1 MNYKT
6 ISKAALPIALTVYV
20 SGCDL
25 KAFTG
30 EVFSGAGPQG
40 LEESIREAGRDLQMR
55 NVEDVPQAFEDV
67 QFNIPKVS
75 TKRKADYKA
84 GVAQDVNSWRDSA
97 EKCYDNPSRCGA
109 VMRAHRSQRKQ

>member
-6 ISKAALPIALTVYV
+6 VAQATLPIALTVYV

-30 EVFSGAGPQG
+30 ETIGNMGPEN
-40 LEESIREAGRDLQMR
+40 LEQSLKEAGRDLQMR
-55 NVEDVPQAFEDV
+55 NVGDVPQAFEDV
-67 QFNIPKVS
+67 SFNVPKVS

-84 GVAQDVNSWRDSA
+84 GVHQDVNSWRESF

-109 VMRAHRSQRKQ
+109 VSQAHRSQRNR

>member
-6 ISKAALPIALTVYV
+6 ISKVLPLALTVYV

-30 EVFSGAGPQG
+30 ETIGNMGPEN
-40 LEESIREAGRDLQMR
+40 LEESLLEAGRDLQMR
-55 NVEDVPQAFEDV
+55 NFEDVGQAFEDV
-67 QFNIPKVS
+67 SFNVPKVS
-75 TKRKADYKA
+75 TKRRADYKA
-84 GVAQDVNSWRDSA
+84 GVTQDVNSWRNSA

-109 VMRAHRSQRKQ
+109 VARAHRSQRKQ